1 MRSNVRPTPSAFAGT
16 TFEGAPARKLTPE
29 QLLRR
34 SVMACMLF
42 ENTFY
47 EDGQTIA
54 TRIQNLIPQVE
65 PHKVAQI
72 AIEARN
78 KMHLRHVP
86 LLVVREMAR
95 STREH
100 RALVASTL
108 EQVIQRADE
117 LAEFLSIYWGHE
129 KPCPDCRRYGDC
141 ETCKGTGIV
150 KTLKPRKQEPIS
162 AQVKKGLARA
172 FNKFDAHQLAKYNRD
187 YAVKLRDVM
196 FLTHPKPEMNS
207 IAFAQLAN
215 KELPTPDTWE
225 VAISA
230 CRTPD
235 QKRLEWS
242 RLLAERKLG
251 PMALIRNLR
260 NFEQCGVDPNI
271 VKASLILCEPER
283 VLPYRFIAAARHA
296 PNFAEELERLMFKNL
311 AQVET
316 LTGQTVLLVDVSES
330 MDHPISAKSEMLRA
344 DAAAGLS
351 ILARQV
357 CENVRIL
364 TFSDNVVAVPN
375 YRGLA
380 LAKAIDDSQKHRS
393 THLGLAIEV
402 INRTLQYER
411 LIVFTDEQSSDKVPN
426 PKGRAYCVN
435 VASAKPGVGYGEWN
449 HIDGWSAA
457 VIDYIRE
464 YERFDNDVVL

>member
-1 MRSNVRPTPSAFAGT
+1 MRSNVRPPSSAFAGT

-34 SVMACMLF
+34 SVMSCMLF
-42 ENTFY
+42 EGTFY
-47 EDGQTIA
+47 EEGATISA
-54 TRIQNLIPQVE
+54 RIQNLIPQVK
-65 PHKVAQI
+65 PHRVAEI

-86 LLVVREMAR
+86 LLIVREMAR
-95 STREH
+95 STKEH
-100 RALVASTL
+100 RAHVASTL
-108 EQVIQRADE
+108 ESVIQRADE
-117 LAEFLSIYWGHE
+117 LAEFLAIYWGRE
-129 KPCPDCRRYGDC
+129 KPCSDCPRRGDC

-150 KTLKPRKQEPIS
+150 TTMKPRKEEPIS

-196 FLTHPKPEMNS
+196 FLTHPKPSSPVPAMTFEK
-207 IAFAQLAN
+207 LAN
-215 KELPTPDTWE
+215 NELPTPDTWE

-230 CRTPD
+230 CKDETH
-235 QKRLEWS
+235 KRIEWT
-242 RLLAERKLG
+242 RLLVERKLG

-260 NFEQCGVDPNI
+260 NFEKCGVDPNI
-271 VKASLILCEPER
+271 VKASLLLCEPER

-296 PNFAEELERLMFKNL
+296 PNFADELEKLMFKNL
-311 AQVET
+311 AQVEP

-344 DAAAGLS
+344 DAAGGLA
-351 ILARQV
+351 ILARQI
-357 CENVRIL
+357 CENVRVL
-364 TFSDNVVAVPN
+364 TFSDETVPVPN
-375 YRGLA
+375 YRGFA
-380 LAKAIDDSQKHRS
+380 LAKAVSDSQSHRS
-393 THLGLAIEV
+393 TMLGTAV
-402 INRTLQYER
+402 DTINRTMRYDR
-411 LIVFTDEQSSDKVPN
+411 LIVITDEQSSDKVPA
-426 PKGRAYCVN
+426 PKGRAYCIN

-464 YERFDNDVVL
+464 YEKFEE